1 MKRIGEFMAPAL
13 RRATPQRSSFAW
25 LAGTWPAI
33 VGKRLAEHTRPS
45 DLAGGVLHIA
55 VNGKEWRV
63 ELEGVAEEFCTRVN
77 QAWGGTVVREI
88 RFSDDRKGHPRI
100 RHEFDNDYTPFVRG
114 KRLTGPADAEKIRRE
129 PHAHPIQSAEAAA
142 SGIQPPITNRPSS
155 GTRPTRPPSGSH
167 REKGR

>member
-1 MKRIGEFMAPAL
+1 MAPAL

-55 VNGKEWRV
+55 VSGKEWRV
-63 ELEGVAEEFCTRVN
+63 ELEEVAEEFRTRVN

-88 RFSDDRKGHPRI
+88 RFSDDRKGRPRI
-100 RHEFDNDYTPFVRG
+100 RHEFDNEYTPFVRG
-114 KRLTGPADAEKIRRE
+114 KRSTSPANADKIRGE
-129 PHAHPIQSAEAAA
+129 PISRAIQSLDAPA
-142 SGIQPPITNRPSS
+142 SGIRRAGTNRPSS
-155 GTRPTRPPSGSH
+155 GTRPTRHPSGNDGAK
-167 REKGR
+167 RR

>member
-1 MKRIGEFMAPAL
+1 MAPAL

-55 VNGKEWRV
+55 VSGKEWRV
-63 ELEGVAEEFCTRVN
+63 ELEGVADEFRTRVN
-77 QAWGGTVVREI
+77 QAWGSNVVREI
-88 RFSDDRKGHPRI
+88 RFSDDRKGHPGI

-114 KRLTGPADAEKIRRE
+114 KRSTSPANADKIRRE
-129 PHAHPIQSAEAAA
+129 PISRALESPEAPA
-142 SGIQPPITNRPSS
+142 SGIRAPNTHLPSAP
-155 GTRPTRPPSGSH
+155 TRPTRPPSRSDGAK
-167 REKGR
+167 RR

>member
-1 MKRIGEFMAPAL
+1 MAPAL

-55 VNGKEWRV
+55 VSGKEWRI
-63 ELEGVAEEFCTRVN
+63 ELEGVADEFRTRVN

-88 RFSDDRKGHPRI
+88 RFSDDRKGHPGI

-114 KRLTGPADAEKIRRE
+114 KRSTRPADADNIRHE
-129 PHAHPIQSAEAAA
+129 PHAHPVQSPEAPA
-142 SGIQPPITNRPSS
+142 SGIRPPITNRPS
-155 GTRPTRPPSGSH
+155 GRTRPTRPPSGND
-167 REKGR
+167 RAKRR

>member
-1 MKRIGEFMAPAL
+1 MAPAL

-55 VNGKEWRV
+55 VSGKEWRV
-63 ELEGVAEEFCTRVN
+63 ELEGVADEFRTRVN

-114 KRLTGPADAEKIRRE
+114 TRSTSPANAEKIRRE
-129 PHAHPIQSAEAAA
+129 PISRTTQSPEASAA
-142 SGIQPPITNRPSS
+142 GIRPAGTNRPSS
-155 GTRPTRPPSGSH
+155 GTPPTRPSSGNDGAK
-167 REKGR
+167 RR

>member
-55 VNGKEWRV
+55 VSGKDWRV
-63 ELEGVAEEFCTRVN
+63 ELEGVADEFRTRVN
-77 QAWGGTVVREI
+77 QAWGAAVVREI
-88 RFSDDRKGHPRI
+88 RFSDDRKGKPRF

-114 KRLTGPADAEKIRRE
+114 TRSTTPAGADRTRGL
-129 PHAHPIQSAEAAA
+129 PNSP
-142 SGIQPPITNRPSS
+142 TS
-155 GTRPTRPPSGSH
+155 GTNGGKRR
-167 REKGR
+167 